1 MSTQEWKKENTKQYA
16 VRFTY
21 ASGVLAALEK
31 VKEDGK
37 SANLYILEVLTEKL
51 RGDGYLKDSK

>member
-21 ASGVLAALEK
+21 ASGVPATLEK

-37 SANLYILEVLTEKL
+37 YSNYITDAVKERLT
-51 RGDGYLKDSK
+51 RDGYLSSKE